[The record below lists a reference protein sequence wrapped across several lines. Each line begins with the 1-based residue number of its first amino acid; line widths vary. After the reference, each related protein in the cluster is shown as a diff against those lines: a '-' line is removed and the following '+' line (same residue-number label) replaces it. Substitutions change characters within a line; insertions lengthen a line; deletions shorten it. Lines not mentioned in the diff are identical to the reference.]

1 MGSYD
6 GAEICELVGL
16 FLLHELNTLMTDK
29 AGSIGLYR
37 DDGLAA
43 VYNLSGPA
51 IDRLKKD
58 ITKIF
63 QTHGLSIITETNLIQ
78 TDFLDVTFNLE
89 TEKFWPYRKPGN
101 QPLYINI
108 RSNHPP
114 NIKKQLPKMVESRL
128 SRNSC
133 DEDAFKNAAP
143 SYEKALK
150 DSGYSSTKLQFVRD
164 KLPAKKK
171 NRKRKILWL
180 NPPFNSAVTTNIGK
194 EFFRLLQKHFPSHHR
209 LHKICNK
216 NNVKLSYCCMPNI
229 KSIITGHNNKLL
241 HTAKNPNRA
250 AVERCNCRSP
260 DNCPLDGNCCVSSV
274 VYKATLTSNN
284 PPKKYYGCCS
294 TSFKIRYGNHKQS
307 FLHPQKKNATELS
320 KAYWELKEEEN
331 GRPPDISW
339 SIVRHARPYNGG
351 TRRCNLC
358 LEEKL
363 TILQADPTTTLNK
376 RSELVAKC
384 RHGNK
389 FKLRNVK

>member
-6 GAEICELVGL
+6 GAQVCELVGL
-16 FLLHELNTLMTDK
+16 FLLHELNTLMTDT
-29 AGSIGLYR
+29 AGSLGLYR

-43 VYNLSGPA
+43 VYNLSGSA

-63 QTHGLSIITETNLIQ
+63 QTHGLSLTTETNLIQ

-89 TEKFWPYRKPGN
+89 TEKFWSYRKPGD
-101 QPLYINI
+101 QPLYINM

-128 SRNSC
+128 SMNSC

-143 SYEKALK
+143 NYEKAWK

-164 KLPAKKK
+164 KLPAKK
-171 NRKRKILWL
+171 NRKRKILWF
-180 NPPFNSAVTTNIGK
+180 NPPFNSAVITNIDK
-194 EFFRLLQKHFPSHHR
+194 EFFRLLQKHFPSHHQ

-216 NNVKLSYCCMPNI
+216 NSVKLNYCCTPNI
-229 KSIITGHNNKLL
+229 KSIITGHYNKLL
-241 HTAKNPNRA
+241 HTSDNPKRA
-250 AVERCNCRSP
+250 AVERCKCRSP
-260 DNCPLDGNCCVSSV
+260 YNCPLDDNCCVSSV
-274 VYKATLTSNN
+274 VYKATLTSSN

-294 TSFKIRYGNHKQS
+294 TSFKTRYSNHKQS
-307 FLHPQKKNATELS
+307 FLHQQKKSTTELS

-331 GRPPDISW
+331 GRPLDISW
-339 SIVRHARPYNGG
+339 SIVRHARPYNCG

-363 TILQADPTTTLNK
+363 TILLADPTTTLNK

-384 RHGNK
+384 RHSNK